1 MSEEITNE
9 ISPGEMK
16 LEDRVEN
23 LYQES
28 FKSIESLDN
37 LFKKGGFLEQSVSKL
52 GGDIAW
58 FNDVRNA
65 LDNVYEQIEE
75 SHMGAVAHLKMKD
88 ESVEVSETPNKPGY
102 CSDDCCGA
110 EVKEEDCNCPPDC
123 EGCDC
128 NADVKEETIDPE
140 LAIILQ
146 RSGL

>member
-16 LEDRVEN
+16 IEDRVEN
-23 LYQES
+23 LYQGA

-37 LFKKGGFLEQSVSKL
+37 LFKKGGFLEQSVSEL

-58 FNDVRNA
+58 FDDVRNA
-65 LDNVYEQIEE
+65 LDNVHEQIEE
-75 SHMGAVAHLKMKD
+75 SHMGAVAHLQMKD
-88 ESVEVSETPNKPGY
+88 ESVEV
-102 CSDDCCGA
+102 DAVDA
-110 EVKEEDCNCPPDC
+110 DVEVDAVD
-123 EGCDC
+123 
-128 NADVKEETIDPE
+128 ADVKEETIDPE

>member
-16 LEDRVEN
+16 IEDRVEN
-23 LYQES
+23 LYQGA

-37 LFKKGGFLEQSVSKL
+37 LFKKGGFLEQSVSEL

-58 FNDVRNA
+58 FDDVRNA
-65 LDNVYEQIEE
+65 LDNVHEQIEE
-75 SHMGAVAHLKMKD
+75 SHMGAVAHLQMKD
-88 ESVEVSETPNKPGY
+88 ESVEV
-102 CSDDCCGA
+102 DAVD
-110 EVKEEDCNCPPDC
+110 
-123 EGCDC
+123 
-128 NADVKEETIDPE
+128 ADVKEETIDPE